1 MRKVESYFTPKTVWV
16 ETKIGEPKH
25 PCYHGPLI
33 WAKPTLYESNVNI
46 CLDCGEI
53 VPASTYD
60 L

>member
-1 MRKVESYFTPKTVWV
+1 VSKVTSYFTTKIVWV

-25 PCYHGPLI
+25 PCYHGMTIYARPS
-33 WAKPTLYESNVNI
+33 PEEHNVNI

-53 VPASTYD
+53 VPPGSYD